1 MYNHCNIC
9 NILVYFC
16 NIRIKHLQHI
26 PLKFLKH
33 TLAICTF
40 STTSPCCLGEWR
52 LIDAK
57 LNTGVEL
64 DAAEWRA
71 APVEKVVPVEKA
83 ASAVED
89 AVAGRWPMEKKDG
102 AAGGGARA
110 HGGQRGR
117 QLAAP

>member
-1 MYNHCNIC
+1 M
-9 NILVYFC
+9 
-16 NIRIKHLQHI
+16 KHLQHI
-26 PLKFLKH
+26 LLKYLKH
-33 TLAICTF
+33 TLATCTF
-40 STTSPCCLGEWR
+40 STTSLCCLGEWR

-57 LNTGVEL
+57 LNTGTEL
-64 DAAEWRA
+64 DATLWRV

-89 AVAGRWPMEKKDG
+89 ATACRWPMERKDG

-117 QLAAP
+117 QLAAS